1 MFVTCA
7 LKSCV
12 PLVSAQSRLVFR
24 NQIAKSASVTNMSTR
39 VEMRY
44 DDIIKSQSDDRLYRG
59 LVLSNKMKVLLI
71 SDPTTDKSAA
81 AMNINVGY
89 MSDPD
94 DLPGLAHFCEHMLF
108 LGTKKYPKENDY
120 NIYLSQ
126 NGGMSNASTNL
137 DHTTYYFDVTPEK
150 LEGALDR
157 FAQFFIA
164 PLFTEN
170 LTELELNAINSE
182 HEKNVANDS
191 WRCDYLDKSSA
202 RGHPFSKFGTG
213 NRETLDI
220 IPKQKDINVRNELLE
235 FYEKYYS
242 ANIMSLSIL
251 SKESL
256 DELENMVVDL
266 FCEVRNKEIEVPIWP
281 EHPFKDEHF
290 RTIWYIV
297 PIKDIRNL
305 GISFPLPD
313 MRQHYRSAPE
323 HYVSHLL
330 GHEGKGSLLSALKSK
345 GWCNSL
351 VSGKRPAARGFS
363 IFNIIVDLTEEGIKH
378 IEDVVLRVFQ
388 YINMLKLKGPIRW
401 IYDEYR
407 DIANMNFRFK
417 EKSSPRNYVNLT
429 VQALQEFPMNEILCA
444 ECIYPEWRPD
454 LIEEI
459 MTYLTPQNV
468 RIHVVGKAYEDIADE
483 TERWYG
489 IKYKK
494 MKISEE
500 TMEMWSSAV
509 FNDDLKL
516 PPKNKFI
523 ATTFDIKPQ
532 TNIEKFPIILEDTSF
547 VRLWYKKDDE
557 FLVPRARMIF
567 DFFSPFAFLDPLNCN
582 LTYMFIKLF
591 RDSLNEYTYAA
602 DLAGLQWELGNSE
615 YGITLSIS
623 GYDNKQH
630 VLLEK
635 LMDRMINFK
644 VDPKRFEILKE
655 KYIRNLKNFAAEQ
668 PYQHA
673 VYYLVALLAE
683 QSWLKEE
690 LLEATAYLSV
700 EGLQKFIPQLFS
712 KVHVECLIHGN
723 VTITE
728 ATDILKLIESKL
740 TTGVP
745 NIIPLLEK
753 QLLLSREIKL
763 EDGCHFLFEA
773 ENNLHKS
780 SCTMVYYPTGLQS
793 TESNMLLEL
802 LAQIIAEPCFNTL
815 RTKEQLGYI
824 VFSGI
829 RRTSG
834 TQGLRIIVQS
844 DKHPQYVEKRINLFL
859 DYMLNRI
866 STLTEEQFEKY
877 KKALATLRLEKP
889 KRLTARCALYW
900 TEIVNQQYNFDRVNI
915 EVAYLK
921 TISLQQ
927 LLNFFKENVHSKTR
941 HKLSVHVI
949 STATSTE
956 NNSLDNT
963 ADKTADLSI
972 DKEVKKI
979 DDITSFKN
987 SQSLYPLLK
996 PLEKYFLRKGVRS
1009 SKL

>member
-1 MFVTCA
+1 
-7 LKSCV
+7 
-12 PLVSAQSRLVFR
+12 
-24 NQIAKSASVTNMSTR
+24 MSTHR
-39 VEMRY
+39 VETRY

-71 SDPTTDKSAA
+71 SDPTTDRSAA
-81 AMNINVGY
+81 AMDIKVERERERECYCTDENI
-89 MSDPD
+89 
-94 DLPGLAHFCEHMLF
+94 
-108 LGTKKYPKENDY
+108 KYPKENDY

-126 NGGMSNASTNL
+126 NGGRSNALTYV

-170 LTELELNAINSE
+170 LTELEINAINSE
-182 HEKNVANDS
+182 YEEYVANDA
-191 WRCDYLDKSSA
+191 WRCHYLDRSSA
-202 RGHPFSKFGTG
+202 IGHPFSKFATG
-213 NRETLDI
+213 NRETLDV
-220 IPKQKDINVRNELLE
+220 IPKQKGINVRNELLE
-235 FYEKYYS
+235 FYKKYYS

-256 DELENMVVDL
+256 DELENMIVDL
-266 FCEVRNKEIEVPIWP
+266 FCEVRNNEIEVPIWS

-305 GISFPLPD
+305 SISFPVPD
-313 MRQHYRSAPE
+313 MRQNYRSAPA

-330 GHEGKGSLLSALKSK
+330 GHKGKGSLLSALKSK
-345 GWCNSL
+345 GWCNTLLSE
-351 VSGKRPAARGFS
+351 KRLAARGTNS
-363 IFNIIVDLTEEGIKH
+363 IFNITVDLTEEGIKH

-388 YINMLKLKGPIRW
+388 YINMLKLKGPIKW

-407 DIANMNFRFK
+407 DIANMDFRFT
-417 EKSSPRNYVNLT
+417 EKFSPCNYVNFT
-429 VQALQEFPMNEILCA
+429 VQALQIFPMNEILCA

-468 RIHVVGKAYEDIADE
+468 RIHVVAKAYEDIADE

-489 IKYKK
+489 TKYKK
-494 MKISEE
+494 MKISKE
-500 TMEMWSSAV
+500 TMEMWNSAA

-516 PPKNKFI
+516 PPRNKFI

-557 FLVPRARMIF
+557 FLVPKAIMNF
-567 DFFSPFAFLDPLNCN
+567 DIFSPFAFLDPLSYN
-582 LTYMFIKLF
+582 LTYMFIQLF
-591 RDSLNEYTYAA
+591 HDSLNEYTYAA
-602 DLAGLQWELGNSE
+602 ELAGLQWKLDTSP
-615 YGITLSIS
+615 YGIKLFIS

-644 VDPKRFEILKE
+644 ADPKRFEIIKE
-655 KYIRNLKNFAAEQ
+655 KYIRDLKNFAAQ
-668 PYQHA
+668 QLYQQA
-673 VYYLVALLAE
+673 VYYLAALLAE
-683 QSWLKEE
+683 QSWLEKE

-712 KVHVECLIHGN
+712 KVHVECLIYGN

-728 ATDILKLIESKL
+728 ATYIRKLIESKL

-753 QLLLSREIKL
+753 QLLLFREIKL
-763 EDGCHFLFEA
+763 EDGCHFLFEV

-780 SCTMVYYPTGLQS
+780 SCTMVYYQTGLQS

-802 LAQIIAEPCFNTL
+802 LTQIIEEPCFNIL
-815 RTKEQLGYI
+815 RTKEQLGYT
-824 VFSGI
+824 VFCRI
-829 RRTSG
+829 HRTSG
-834 TQGLRIIVQS
+834 TQGLLIIVQG

-859 DYMLNRI
+859 DYMLNHI

-877 KKALATLRLEKP
+877 KKTIATSRLGNP
-889 KRLTARCALYW
+889 KRLSARCTIYW
-900 TEIVNQQYNFDRVNI
+900 NEIIDQQYNFDRVNI
-915 EVAYLK
+915 EEAYLK

-941 HKLSVHVI
+941 RKLSVHVI

-956 NNSLDNT
+956 NNSPDNT
-963 ADKTADLSI
+963 TDKTANLSI
-972 DKEVKKI
+972 NKEVKKI

-987 SQSLYPLLK
+987 SQSFYPLFK

>member
-1 MFVTCA
+1 M
-7 LKSCV
+7 
-12 PLVSAQSRLVFR
+12 FR

>member
-1 MFVTCA
+1 
-7 LKSCV
+7 
-12 PLVSAQSRLVFR
+12 
-24 NQIAKSASVTNMSTR
+24 
-39 VEMRY
+39 
-44 DDIIKSQSDDRLYRG
+44 
-59 LVLSNKMKVLLI
+59 
-71 SDPTTDKSAA
+71 
-81 AMNINVGY
+81 

-94 DLPGLAHFCEHMLF
+94 DIPGLAHFCELMLP
-108 LGTKKYPKENDY
+108 LGSKKYPKENDY
-120 NIYLSQ
+120 DIYLSQ
-126 NGGMSNASTNL
+126 NGGVSNASTYL
-137 DHTTYYFDVTPEK
+137 DYTTYYFDVIPEK

-170 LTELELNAINSE
+170 LTELEINAINSE
-182 HEKNVANDS
+182 HEEDAANDDIRS
-191 WRCDYLDKSSA
+191 NYVDRSSA
-202 RGHPFSKFGTG
+202 IGHPFSKFNTG
-213 NRETLDI
+213 NRETLDV
-220 IPKQKDINVRNELLE
+220 IPKQKGINVRNELLE

-242 ANIMSLSIL
+242 TNIMSLSIL

-266 FCEVRNKEIEVPIWP
+266 FCEMRNKEIEVPIWP
-281 EHPFKDEHF
+281 VPFKDEHF

-297 PIKDIRNL
+297 PIKDIRKL
-305 GISFPLPD
+305 SISFPLPD
-313 MRQHYRSAPE
+313 MRQYYVSAPE

-330 GHEGKGSLLSALKSK
+330 EHEGKGSLLSALKSK

-351 VSGKRPAARGFS
+351 VSGKRLLARGFS
-363 IFNIIVDLTEEGIKH
+363 ILIISIDLTEEGIKH

-388 YINMLKLKGPIRW
+388 YINMLKLKGPIKW

-407 DIANMNFRFK
+407 DIANIDFHFK
-417 EKSSPRNYVNLT
+417 GMLDPYHYVQFT
-429 VQALQEFPMNEILCA
+429 VQALQQFRMKEILCA

-468 RIHVVGKAYEDIADE
+468 RIHVVAKAYEDIADE

-489 IKYKK
+489 TKYKK
-494 MKISEE
+494 MKISKE
-500 TMEMWSSAV
+500 TMEMWSSAA

-523 ATTFDIKPQ
+523 ATTFAIKPEI
-532 TNIEKFPIILEDTSF
+532 NIEKFPIILEDTSF

-557 FLVPRARMIF
+557 FLVPIRKMIF
-567 DFFSPFAFLDPLNCN
+567 EFFSPFAYLDPLSYN
-582 LTYMFIKLF
+582 LTCMFIKLF
-591 RDSLNEYTYAA
+591 HDSLTEYTYAA
-602 DLAGLQWELGNSE
+602 NLAGLRWKIANSE
-615 YGITLSIS
+615 YGIILFIS

-655 KYIRNLKNFAAEQ
+655 DYITELKNFATKR
-668 PYQHA
+668 PYQQA
-673 VYYLVALLAE
+673 VYYLAALLAE
-683 QSWLKEE
+683 QFWLEKE

-712 KVHVECLIHGN
+712 KVHVECLIYGN
-723 VTITE
+723 VTKTE
-728 ATDILKLIESKL
+728 ATYIRKLIESKL

-753 QLLLSREIKL
+753 QLLLFREIKL
-763 EDGCHFLFEA
+763 EDGCHFLFEV
-773 ENNLHKS
+773 ENNLHKN
-780 SCTMVYYPTGLQS
+780 SCTMVYYQTGLQS

-802 LAQIIAEPCFNTL
+802 LAQIIEEPCFNTL
-815 RTKEQLGYI
+815 RTKEQLGYT
-824 VFSGI
+824 VFSEI

-834 TQGLRIIVQS
+834 TQGLLIIVQS

-859 DYMLNRI
+859 DYMLNHI

-877 KKALATLRLEKP
+877 KKTIATLRLGKL
-889 KRLTARCALYW
+889 KGLNGWGAMYW
-900 TEIVNQQYNFDRVNI
+900 SEIKTQRYNFDRVNI
-915 EVAYLK
+915 EEAYLK

-927 LLNFFKENVHSKTR
+927 LLNFFKENVHSKIR
-941 HKLSVHVI
+941 RKLSIHVI

-956 NNSLDNT
+956 NNSPDNT
-963 ADKTADLSI
+963 TNKTADLSI

-979 DDITSFKN
+979 DDITSFKK
-987 SQSLYPLLK
+987 SQSLYPLPE
-996 PLEKYFLRKGVRS
+996 PLEKYFLRKGVRCT
-1009 SKL
+1009 LF